1 MKVRLCSGVSPHRQ
15 KIKPGTNFFDPYRDF
30 REFPSMLYCNNRSC
44 YSENKCAH
52 FFSTSSFRNENTKAL
67 IFEENPRHFSLKL
80 DSQVTVIHPKSIVA
94 FFPSIIGVKLWRSE
108 LDQLLRILSRKL
120 YVVSP
125 LVSLSSMWLFLWLVD
140 SSDASFCHSNPPHS
154 GTDLHSPLPWNIVA
168 HHAYMFHPHGGLEW
182 HWVHVTHGPPDSA
195 AA

>member
-1 MKVRLCSGVSPHRQ
+1 MCTFFFPPVVSEMKIQ
-15 KIKPGTNFFDPYRDF
+15 KLWFLKKTLDI
-30 REFPSMLYCNNRSC
+30 
-44 YSENKCAH
+44 
-52 FFSTSSFRNENTKAL
+52 
-67 IFEENPRHFSLKL
+67 FSLKL

-182 HWVHVTHGPPDSA
+182 HWVHVTHSPPDSA